1 MILSLT
7 SKTCINFHMEINYTA
22 IDNAVFTQRVF
33 KNIKYD
39 EQNSVLELLL
49 SRAH

>member
-7 SKTCINFHMEINYTA
+7 SKTCIKFHMEIKYIA
-22 IDNAVFTQRVF
+22 RDNDVFTQRVF